1 MPAAQ
6 YDLVIDQGSD
16 FEISIAIEED
26 GSPMDLSNHNA
37 RAIIRSSYD
46 ATQPS
51 AGFVTSKSGSTV
63 TIKLAHTVTKNLT
76 RGTYVYDVEIYEGTS
91 GSETSVTRIL
101 QGKAKVTPEVT
112 K

>member
-46 ATQPS
+46 AEQPS
-51 AGFVTSKSGSTV
+51 AGFVVSKSGSTV
-63 TIKLAHTVTKNLT
+63 TIKLAHTSTKNLT
-76 RGTYVYDVEIYEGTS
+76 RGTYVYDVEIYEGTI